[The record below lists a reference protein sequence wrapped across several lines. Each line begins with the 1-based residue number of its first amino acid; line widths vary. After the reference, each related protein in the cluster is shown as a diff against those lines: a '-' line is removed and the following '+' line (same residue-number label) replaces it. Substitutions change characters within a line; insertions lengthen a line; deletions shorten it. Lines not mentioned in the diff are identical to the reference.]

1 MTYDYPLSWPPGFPR
16 TEYPAQSRFD
26 TPEERVKRSLEFQL
40 DLMDASNVVVT
51 TNSELRRDGRPYANK
66 RISDA
71 GVAVY
76 LTRKGREQAIA
87 CDKWDSI
94 RENLQAVAKTIEALR
109 GIDRWGTGEMVEAAF
124 QGFTAIP
131 ASASGGIPV
140 RPKRPWHEVLGVSP
154 DAPREVI
161 EAAGK
166 AMQRK
171 THPDAGGSDAEFQ
184 EVQEAI
190 REATQGV

>member
-1 MTYDYPLSWPPGFPR
+1 M
-16 TEYPAQSRFD
+16 
-26 TPEERVKRSLEFQL
+26 
-40 DLMDASNVVVT
+40 
-51 TNSELRRDGRPYANK
+51 
-66 RISDA
+66 
-71 GVAVY
+71 
-76 LTRKGREQAIA
+76 
-87 CDKWDSI
+87 
-94 RENLQAVAKTIEALR
+94 
-109 GIDRWGTGEMVEAAF
+109 GTGEMVEAAF